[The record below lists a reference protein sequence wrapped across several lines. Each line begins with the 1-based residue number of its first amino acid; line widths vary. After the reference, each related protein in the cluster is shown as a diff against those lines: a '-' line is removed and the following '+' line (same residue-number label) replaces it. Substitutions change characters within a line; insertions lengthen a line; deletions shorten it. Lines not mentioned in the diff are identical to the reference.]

1 MNQSRRIRSDRSAA
15 TITLGLM
22 ALAVVFLN
30 KSIAQITQTLRVRV
44 SAPSS
49 VSVSRMDAG
58 VQRAIEDEMPQLSQ
72 MFQERSRGLDT
83 ISLGSG
89 LSISSLENVTVLL
102 SFTVPELKGQTKS
115 DSGLVRITC
124 GYLNDGTTYFR
135 RATFSDKSPIQFR
148 LRNSNLLKRSMQ
160 SSNPLFVAYVF
171 FLVDQRKGKTRYE
184 GPMPVPTVTVEIL

>member
-1 MNQSRRIRSDRSAA
+1 MTNSRPIRFDRCVA
-15 TITLGLM
+15 TLTLALM
-22 ALAVVFLN
+22 VLTVAFLN
-30 KSIAQITQTLRVRV
+30 ESMAQLTQTLRVRV
-44 SAPSS
+44 SAPPS

-58 VQRAIEDEMPQLSQ
+58 AQRAIADEMPQLSQ

-89 LSISSLENVTVLL
+89 LSILSLENVTVLL
-102 SFTVPELKGQTKS
+102 SFKVPEPKRRSKS
-115 DSGLVRITC
+115 DSGAVRITC

-160 SSNPLFVAYVF
+160 SNNPLFVAYVF
-171 FLVDQRKGKTRYE
+171 FLIDQRKGETRYE
-184 GPMPVPTVTVEIL
+184 SQMPVPTVTVEIL